1 MPLVLEL
8 GLLLLLVDRFAGL
21 LHHYPRESEFSA
33 PAIFG
38 SQSCTNRQTVA
49 AAMGRSKLSCC
60 GAGGSDRCRCP
71 DKKAKKTKKD
81 TKKDSPEKSLTA
93 ETNRLA
99 LQVELEQL
107 RVQRLRLEEKKRSEK
122 EAKPKWSHHTRW
134 GQQGLRSNQG
144 GNGSWEKTCYPY
156 PSRSYHPQ
164 TWQTSQSSEISC
176 RSWVRD
182 EVAASLKH
190 DGLH

>member
-8 GLLLLLVDRFAGL
+8 GLLLSLVDRFAGL

-33 PAIFG
+33 SAIFG

-49 AAMGRSKLSCC
+49 A
-60 GAGGSDRCRCP
+60 RCP

-122 EAKPKWSHHTRW
+122 EAKEKAAETKSAHGNKPKWSHRTRW

-144 GNGSWEKTCYPY
+144 GTVVGRRPA
-156 PSRSYHPQ
+156 
-164 TWQTSQSSEISC
+164 WQTSQSSKISC

-182 EVAASLKH
+182 EVARWLELTWHGECVKEK
-190 DGLH
+190 